1 MIQRIQSLYLFVAT
15 LLMSLT
21 LFLPIATISY
31 DGQTY
36 NLTAFGSLQTIWIG
50 ILLSL
55 TVVVPLVTIFLFKH
69 RTLQIRLCA
78 VEMVL
83 LLGSLVLYGLYYWI
97 TVKSFENFTLEHLQF
112 GWAAPMP
119 IVALILTYLAS
130 RAIFKDEMLVRSLDR
145 IR

>member
-1 MIQRIQSLYLFVAT
+1 MIQRIQTLYLLLVVVLGT
-15 LLMSLT
+15 LLCVFSPVQFLLPEATEYVSLHAMDKWPMAVMT
-21 LFLPIATISY
+21 MA
-31 DGQTY
+31 
-36 NLTAFGSLQTIWIG
+36 
-50 ILLSL
+50 
-55 TVVVPLVTIFLFKH
+55 VPVLALVTIFLFKR

-83 LLGSLVLYGLYYWI
+83 LLGVLILYGLYYWFTI
-97 TVKSFENFTLEHLQF
+97 KSFENFTLDHLQF

-119 IVALILTYLAS
+119 VVALILTYLAS

>member
-55 TVVVPLVTIFLFKH
+55 
-69 RTLQIRLCA
+69 C
-78 VEMVL
+78 
-83 LLGSLVLYGLYYWI
+83 
-97 TVKSFENFTLEHLQF
+97 
-112 GWAAPMP
+112 
-119 IVALILTYLAS
+119 
-130 RAIFKDEMLVRSLDR
+130 
-145 IR
+145 